1 MLVYTDNLYAVHH
14 KDNIYYLSGLFFR
27 LKMRFSFLLKM
38 TNATPAIDS
47 MIPKRL
53 NLVMRSLK
61 KKAVAK
67 GLNKGIV
74 EMITAASVEE
84 TSLTPRLSHKKYK
97 NGLKKETIAKYL
109 KSVFFNFCI
118 LPIGYIIKKRMA
130 EEIINLKSTVVIG
143 S

>member
-1 MLVYTDNLYAVHH
+1 MLYPIPATTAINNKKIPIGVATSV
-14 KDNIYYLSGLFFR
+14 GFF
-27 LKMRFSFLLKM
+27 SLLKM
-38 TNATPAIDS
+38 TRATPAIEI

-53 NLVMRSLK
+53 NLVIRSLK

-74 EMITAASVEE
+74 EIITAASVEE

-130 EEIINLKSTVVIG
+130 DEIINLKSTVVIG